1 MQIIHYNVSNFAK
14 IMKRFNFKR
23 TLTYPIGILGI
34 LVLSLGGCT
43 TAAPVLNPDPS
54 RMSHDGSADLLAH
67 QLKVSIRPVVT
78 TGFRSED
85 RKQFGVDLSA
95 YFTAF
100 YVEVQNGLTREVFV
114 DASKIF
120 IQDANQPPLRAL
132 NETESIEYYRQ
143 GDQPQPVL
151 TIVPKSWKLEKQE
164 IAKIRDLHFKSATL
178 PPGTQHRGVV
188 YFKKILNHHCQGVL
202 FSMTGVQ
209 VEGEEFPREFQF
221 GFNCGG

>member
-1 MQIIHYNVSNFAK
+1 
-14 IMKRFNFKR
+14 MKHFNFKR
-23 TLTYPIGILGI
+23 TFTTPIGILGI
-34 LVLSLGGCT
+34 LVLGLGGCT
-43 TAAPVLNPDPS
+43 TASPALTPDPS
-54 RMSHDGSADLLAH
+54 GMSHAGSTDPLAH
-67 QLKVSIRPVVT
+67 QLKVSVRPVVT

-120 IQDANQPPLRAL
+120 LQESNQPPLQTL
-132 NETESIEYYRQ
+132 NESESIEYYRQ

-151 TIVPKSWKLEKQE
+151 TIISKSRKLEKQE
-164 IAKIRDLHFKSATL
+164 IAKIRDLRFKSAAL
-178 PPGTQHRGVV
+178 PPGSQHRGVV
-188 YFKKILNHHCQGVL
+188 YFKKILNRQCQGIL

-209 VEGEEFPREFQF
+209 VEREEAPREFQF
-221 GFNCGG
+221 RFNCGG